1 VLHYKEQTLT
11 TGVDM
16 ADFLTDTVALSRL
29 QFAMTAIFHM
39 LWPVLTTGMA
49 IYLVIIEGLWL
60 KTRNLDYYHH
70 ARFWS
75 KLYVLNFGIGV
86 ATGLPMAFQFGLNWA
101 PFSEAVGDFFGTVL
115 GFESTMAFMLE
126 ASFLGIMLFG
136 WERVPP
142 VIHWISTILVA
153 FGANLSTFWILSAN
167 SWLQTPAGGEFVNGK
182 FVVHDYFQAIANP
195 FMVNSFLHMFF
206 ATFETS
212 LFVIGGI
219 SAWYIFNQRQVEF
232 FARSLK
238 VVLAVVLV
246 VAPLQVFIGHLSAE
260 QVYHYQP
267 AKLAAMEAQWE
278 TLPAGQPAAWSVL
291 ALPNDKA
298 ERNSW
303 DLKIPGALSYILEL
317 KPTLNQPVQGL
328 KSWPPANRPH
338 MVGLI
343 YYSFRIMVGIGLF
356 LAALMAVTI
365 VQWLRG
371 QLSATT
377 VPRQKWLM
385 LAWIFAAPLG
395 YIAVET
401 GWIVRCV
408 GRQPW
413 IVYGELRTLDSASH
427 LPAGEVLFSLVGLAT
442 MYSVFFVVTLFFGS
456 RIIHKGPNLTLPAP
470 QSLKRP
476 ELDIEPAQHEPDQR
490 PVEAQQ

>member
-1 VLHYKEQTLT
+1 MQE
-11 TGVDM
+11 
-16 ADFLTDTVALSRL
+16 FLSDTVALSRT
-29 QFAMTAIFHM
+29 QFALTAIFHM

-49 IYLVIIEGLWL
+49 IYLVVIEGLWL
-60 KTRNLDYYHH
+60 KTRSLDYYHH

-86 ATGLPMAFQFGLNWA
+86 ASGLPMAFQFGLNWA

-136 WERVPP
+136 WDRVPP

-167 SWLQTPAGGEFVNGK
+167 SWLQTPAGGTFVNGK
-182 FVVHDYFQAIANP
+182 FVVQDYFQAIANP

-206 ATFETS
+206 ATLETS

-219 SAWYIFNQRQVEF
+219 SAWYIINQRQAEF
-232 FARSLK
+232 FSRSLK
-238 VVLAVVLV
+238 VVLAIAIAI
-246 VAPLQVFIGHLSAE
+246 APLQIFIGHLSAE

-278 TLPAGQPAAWSVL
+278 TVPAGQPADWSLV

-298 ERNSW
+298 EQNQW
-303 DLKIPGALSYILEL
+303 EVKIPGALSYLLEL
-317 KPTLNQPVQGL
+317 KPKLDQPVRGL
-328 KSWPPANRPH
+328 KEWEPKNRPH

-343 YYSFRIMVGIGLF
+343 YYSFRIMVAIGLF
-356 LAALMAVTI
+356 LAGLMGISV

-371 QLSATT
+371 KLSAATISQ
-377 VPRQKWLM
+377 QKWLM
-385 LAWIFAAPLG
+385 RAWVFAAPLG

-413 IVYGELRTLDSASH
+413 IVYGELRTVDSASH
-427 LPAGEVLFSLVGLAT
+427 LPAGEVLFSLVGIASLYTVLFFT
-442 MYSVFFVVTLFFGS
+442 MLFFGS
-456 RIIHKGPNLTLPAP
+456 RIVRKGPNLELPEPRTIAQP
-470 QSLKRP
+470 AI
-476 ELDIEPAQHEPDQR
+476 DIEPAQHERDRR
-490 PVEAQQ
+490 PAEAQQ